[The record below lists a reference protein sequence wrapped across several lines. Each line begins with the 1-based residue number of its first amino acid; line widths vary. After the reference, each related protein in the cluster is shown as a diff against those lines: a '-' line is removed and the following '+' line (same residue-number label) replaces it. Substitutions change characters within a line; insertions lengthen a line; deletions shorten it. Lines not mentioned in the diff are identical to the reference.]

1 MRRVFD
7 RMNNEGYG
15 RKRIVVMILASCLF
29 FVLSGCGKTSYDATT
44 IEFRKDGHI
53 IEHIVE
59 EFPASMYDE
68 AEWEA
73 EAKSLISDHNASGR
87 GQIELND
94 VVYENDILKCSL
106 DYEDDDAYYYFNE
119 QPIFYGTIADAIK
132 AGYSLMV
139 PVTEVETGN
148 SIGADRLKLMKES
161 NIVILSGQTKFKL
174 CKPAKYISENVQLDP
189 KGKSGS
195 ITNDNACYLV
205 FE

>member
-1 MRRVFD
+1 MRRVFG

-15 RKRIVVMILASCLF
+15 RKRIALLILTSCLF
-29 FVLSGCGKTSYDATT
+29 FVLTGCGKTSYDATT
-44 IEFRKDGHI
+44 IEFTKDGHI

-73 EAKSLISDHNASGR
+73 ETKSLIADHNAGGR
-87 GQIELND
+87 GQIELSG
-94 VVYENDILKCSL
+94 VEYENDILRCSL

-119 QPIFYGTIADAIK
+119 QPIFYGTIEQAIK
-132 AGYSLMV
+132 AGYSLLV
-139 PVTEVETGN
+139 PVTEVETGD
-148 SIGADRLKLMKES
+148 SIGSDRLKLMKES

-174 CKPAKYISENVQLDP
+174 CKKAKYISENVQLDP
-189 KGKSGS
+189 KCKSGS